1 MDEEEERAPR
11 VDDTAQRL
19 LNLMFT
25 LNAAAHPLTTD
36 QIIGDSDLGYGHE
49 QRESDL
55 RKFRRDREKLAERG
69 IIITEVVA
77 PGASEAE
84 QRAWAIDRKRT
95 FAAGG
100 IAREDDVRLLARAVD
115 EYLGSH
121 PTPLAIPLK
130 AVRRSCVDTLAALA
144 GEDEAFARPAPK
156 LDDNAIADAVW
167 TAFSLKRSLIV
178 TYRNAAGTKRRR
190 TVAVYGIFTSAGL
203 SYFTGLDREA
213 GTVRTFRTDRV
224 ERVHGLGD
232 SYDIPSDFS
241 IRDHLFLPFDF
252 SDAPEARATFS
263 FSPGIGEMELA
274 AITQGRGDLVQRE
287 DGGWTWDVEV
297 RDIDAAAEVALAHAR
312 FGMRPVAPDA
322 LVESW
327 RAKLMRAV
335 GAHDA

>member
-1 MDEEEERAPR
+1 MDEEEEKAPR

-69 IIITEVVA
+69 IIITEVTA
-77 PGASEAE
+77 PGASETE
-84 QRAWAIDRKRT
+84 QRAWTIDRERT

-100 IAREDDVRLLARAVD
+100 IVREDDVRLLARAVD
-115 EYLGSH
+115 EYLGTH

-130 AVRRSCVDTLAALA
+130 AVRRSCVDALAALA

-156 LDDNAIADAVW
+156 RDEDAVADAVW
-167 TAFSLKRSLIV
+167 TAFSLKQSLIV
-178 TYRNAAGTKRRR
+178 TYRNAGGAKRRR
-190 TVAVYGIFTSAGL
+190 TVAIYGIFTSAGL
-203 SYFTGLDREA
+203 PYFTGLDRE
-213 GTVRTFRTDRV
+213 TDSIRTFRTDRI
-224 ERVHGLGD
+224 ERVHGLGEA
-232 SYDIPSDFS
+232 YDVPPDFS

-252 SDAPEARATFS
+252 SDAPEAYATFS
-263 FSPGIGEMELA
+263 FPPGIGEMELA
-274 AITQGRGDLVQRE
+274 ALTQGRGALMQRK
-287 DGGWTWDVEV
+287 DGGWTWGVEV
-297 RDIDAAAEVALAHAR
+297 RDIDVAAEVALAHAR
-312 FGMRPVAPDA
+312 DGMRPVAPDA

-327 RAKLMRAV
+327 HAKLMRAV
-335 GAHDA
+335 DAHDA